1 MIPFDTEPAAAPRRA
16 NALGRVDVWVG
27 LCLVLVP
34 LAVAAVMVLAHA
46 PATAIRDHALTELRV
61 RDVGIHPVLLGLYSR
76 DGWSH
81 PGPLVFFTL
90 AIPYRIFGSS
100 TSGIVVGAL
109 GVNALSIAGM
119 TAIARRV
126 GDRRAALVLLV
137 SMSVVVHALGADLV
151 RNPWVLF
158 ISVFPFGL
166 FCCVIWALVMGRAW
180 ALPVA
185 AFVGSW
191 LVQTHVGYAP
201 MVVPMVLAGAVA
213 LAVMARRSRD
223 ATRRSP
229 VVRASLLA
237 VGVLAIVWA
246 LPIWDQ
252 LFGSG
257 NVRNTIDWF
266 SQARDGVDHAVHTV
280 AEGMRVVL
288 GQFAAI
294 PDWVTGE
301 RRIAAFNGE
310 TLLRTQWLVPVLL
323 VPFVGAAVVAWRR
336 RDAAIVRLA
345 LVVGGAVILG
355 VVAVARTIGIMYEYR
370 LLWTWVVGA
379 LAAVVVAWT
388 LWDAAARRWPRVD
401 TLLVPV
407 VLLGLVALGA
417 AEAAQATDPPRA
429 DWDSPAVAAAI
440 RQLVPKLDRA
450 GGQILVS
457 SKSVSGEWSLQGVLL
472 GLDKAGFDVRVRSEG
487 GGLYPKHL
495 VVGTGA
501 IQERLLVVAGT
512 DLGKLDRVQR
522 RQVVAYGGPKSLDR
536 EVAMLHAREARAR
549 RLSDRFTAG
558 DISEAQ
564 YARATVRLLHRYRDV
579 VAILRTD
586 AR

>member
-1 MIPFDTEPAAAPRRA
+1 MTPPNAEPAVVPRRA
-16 NALGRVDVWVG
+16 SVFGPFDVWLG
-27 LCLVLVP
+27 LCVVLLPLV
-34 LAVAAVMVLAHA
+34 VAGVMVLAHA

-81 PGPLVFFTL
+81 PGPLAFFTL
-90 AIPYRIFGSS
+90 AAPYRIFGSS

-119 TAIARRV
+119 TTIARRV
-126 GDRRAALVLLV
+126 GGRRAALVLLV
-137 SMSVVVHALGADLV
+137 CMSVLVHALGADLV

-180 ALPVA
+180 ALPVG

-191 LVQTHVGYAP
+191 LVQAHVGYAP
-201 MVVPMVLAGAVA
+201 MVVPMLLAGAVA
-213 LAVMARRSRD
+213 LAVTTRRSRE
-223 ATRRSP
+223 ASRWSL

-237 VGVLAIVWA
+237 VGVLAVLWA

-257 NVRNTIDWF
+257 NVATTIDWF
-266 SQARDGVDHAVHTV
+266 SQARDGVHTV
-280 AEGMRVVL
+280 GEGMRVVF
-288 GQFAAI
+288 GQFAAV

-323 VPFVGAAVVAWRR
+323 VPFVGAVVVAWRR
-336 RDAAIVRLA
+336 RDAVIVRLA
-345 LVVGGAVILG
+345 FVVGGAVVLG

-388 LWDAAARRWPRVD
+388 LWDAAARRWPRTDAV
-401 TLLVPV
+401 LVPV
-407 VLLGLVALGA
+407 VLLGLVALGVV
-417 AEAAQATDPPRA
+417 EIAQATDPPRA
-429 DWDSPAVAAAI
+429 DWDSPAVATAI
-440 RQLVPKLDRA
+440 RQLVPKLDPAR
-450 GGQILVS
+450 GQIVLS
-457 SKSVSGEWSLQGVLL
+457 SKSVAGEWSLQGVLL
-472 GLDKAGFDVRVRSEG
+472 ALDKAGFDVRVRSEG

-495 VVGTGA
+495 VVGAGP
-501 IQERLLVVAGT
+501 IQDRLSVVAGS
-512 DLGKLDRVQR
+512 DLGKLDRAER
-522 RQVVAYGGPKSLDR
+522 RQVVAYGGPQPLDR
-536 EVAMLHAREARAR
+536 EVAMLHAREAKAAR
-549 RLSDRFTAG
+549 QFERFTAG
-558 DISEAQ
+558 EISEAE
-564 YARATVRLLHRYRDV
+564 YASATVRLLHRYQDV